1 MHSIPPASRAGS
13 CELLPRPDVSGYCP
27 ATQEF
32 LRLNHLAA
40 QEFVSAQQ
48 QLVRRRF
55 LEEHLFR
62 PSASLCIDGR
72 VQDAPHAIGVPIGVM
87 ELYRSAGAKVGPEN
101 LMHMQRT
108 RDAIL
113 NSHAFCSRNGEQE
126 PRVKMR
132 FQVVHY
138 SQSAF
143 ATASCAAWNHDTDA
157 AKNRMMHL
165 ADKFNCAWP
174 GSMIALPLM
183 IDTDLDAI
191 SVVSE
196 RGKFGT
202 RELLDLS
209 GSPEASSLHGLVID
223 RLLNLFPSDWA
234 PLRSLPVKHRGAFHQ
249 ELAECL
255 LRNLDFVRK
264 VIASGRMPEMLDHQ
278 ERLIFMGRHADWVED
293 HNSVFLIDDTA
304 DRSELG
310 SQVEIAMRYVTR
322 NILMDQ
328 VKKGGR
334 NWTVPLVY
342 NVPHVAM
349 DLHATCVHVRAVT
362 VDTLIPAIRHAAPKV
377 VEWLLGS
384 HGLPKEYQTGTV
396 LSDLTD
402 LAERVEI
409 CMSVSDKGTRQFMPF
424 K

>member
-1 MHSIPPASRAGS
+1 MHSLPPASRAGS
-13 CELLPRPDVSGYCP
+13 CELQPRPDVSGYCP

-40 QEFVSAQQ
+40 QEYVSPQQ
-48 QLVRRRF
+48 QSVRMRF

-87 ELYRSAGAKVGPEN
+87 ELYRSAGAKVGPES
-101 LMHMQRT
+101 LMHMQRA
-108 RDAIL
+108 RDAIY
-113 NSHAFCSRNGEQE
+113 NSQAFCTRNSEHE

-138 SQSAF
+138 SQSAPT
-143 ATASCAAWNHDTDA
+143 TASCAAWQHDTSA
-157 AKNRMMHL
+157 AKARMMYL
-165 ADKFNCAWP
+165 AERFNCAWP
-174 GSMIALPLM
+174 GAMIALPLM

-202 RELLDLS
+202 RELLDLP
-209 GSPEASSLHGLVID
+209 GSAETASLLGFVVD
-223 RLLNLFPSDWA
+223 RLLELFPSDWA
-234 PLRSLPVKHRGAFHQ
+234 PLQALTVKYRGVFHR

-264 VIASGRMPEMLDHQ
+264 VIDSGRKPEMLDHQ

-304 DRSELG
+304 DREELG

-322 NILMDQ
+322 NILKEQ
-328 VKKGGR
+328 VPKGVR

-342 NVPHVAM
+342 NVPHVGM
-349 DLHATCVHVRAVT
+349 DLHATRVHVRAVT
-362 VDTLIPAIRHAAPKV
+362 VDTLIPAIRKAAPKV
-377 VEWLLGS
+377 VEWLLS
-384 HGLPKEYQTGTV
+384 AHGLPKEYQTGAV
-396 LSDLTD
+396 LSDLND
-402 LAERVEI
+402 LAERVEV
-409 CMSVSDKGTRQFMPF
+409 CMSVSDKATRQFMPF